1 MKSTRMESSA
11 ASLKI
16 AMYPW
21 LALGHQ
27 TAHFHLANKL
37 AEKGHNITFFA
48 PKTTQSKLA
57 SFNHHP
63 NLITFVTVTVPHVE
77 GLPPHAETTSD
88 VSPPLRAVLM
98 TAMDQTQQVM
108 ETHLSTLKPDIVF
121 YDYFT
126 HWLPPL
132 ARSLGIK
139 AIHYCTAR
147 SVMVGYVLSPAR
159 INQGIHNH
167 VDLTHPP
174 PGYPASSS
182 ITLHTHEARQIYN
195 MRNITFGSNVLFGE
209 RIFTTM
215 VESDALAY
223 RTCREIEGPYLDYV
237 EEQFKKPVILSGPVL
252 ERPNASLDEK
262 WGSWLQ
268 GFKRGSVVYCCFGS
282 ECWLQPNLF
291 KELLLGLEL
300 TNMPFLAALKAPVG
314 FDSVGEALPEGFEE
328 RVAGRGIVYGGWI
341 QQPLILEHPSVGC
354 FITHCGSSS
363 CTEALLN
370 ECQIVLLPNGGD
382 QFLNARMMANYLQ
395 VGLEVEKGEQDGF
408 YTKESV
414 CKAVTI
420 LMDDEN
426 QTSKTLRANHAK
438 LRHILLL
445 KDLDSTYIDNFC
457 KNLHHIIREKN

>member
-1 MKSTRMESSA
+1 
-11 ASLKI
+11 
-16 AMYPW
+16 MYPW

-159 INQGIHNH
+159 
-167 VDLTHPP
+167 
-174 PGYPASSS
+174 
-182 ITLHTHEARQIYN
+182 
-195 MRNITFGSNVLFGE
+195 M
-209 RIFTTM
+209 
-215 VESDALAY
+215 
-223 RTCREIEGPYLDYV
+223 EIEGPYLDYV

>member
-1 MKSTRMESSA
+1 MESSA

-63 NLITFVTVTVPHVE
+63 NLITFVTITVPRVE

-147 SVMVGYVLSPAR
+147 SVMVGYLLSPAR

-182 ITLHTHEARQIYN
+182 ITLHTHEARELYN
-195 MRNITFGSNVLFGE
+195 LRNITFGSNVLLGE
-209 RIFTTM
+209 Q
-215 VESDALAY
+215 
-223 RTCREIEGPYLDYV
+223 
-237 EEQFKKPVILSGPVL
+237 EQFKKPVILSGPVL

-262 WGSWLQ
+262 WGSWLR

-314 FDSVGEALPEGFEE
+314 FDSVGDALPEGFQE

-370 ECQIVLLPNGGD
+370 ACQIVLLPNSSD

-414 CKAVTI
+414 CKAITI

-445 KDLDSTYIDNFC
+445 KDLESTYIDNFC
-457 KNLHHIIREKN
+457 KKLHHIIMEKKIISTFLGTSF